1 MALTIEG
8 PEVFGVSESS
18 LTLAFAV
25 EDGSGPVD
33 AEARVALDGEPRA
46 VSAGTAGTRLVRIEG
61 LAPATDYRIDIEVA
75 SGEPRVGDAS

>member
-18 LTLAFAV
+18 LT
-25 EDGSGPVD
+25 
-33 AEARVALDGEPRA
+33 GEPRA